1 MDMKQGIYHI
11 YHNLGISKRAVVFLV
26 AGIVIIM
33 AARLYAKRHF
43 LLSSEKQHIR
53 FALAY
58 KDLKRYSVR
67 GAPSYDELIGRAE
80 HFNEYY
86 TNEAKKILDTISFPE
101 SKYFIQTD
109 ERFAHIK
116 FRQYMDEFKNTIS
129 ERLPGVN
136 VHGKFLE
143 TDPIRSTIAELNRQL
158 KRMWFLKVFIERMLE
173 CGYGSTHF
181 SGIVTGDP
189 GIQVS
194 LHELNVFAS
203 VDIAM
208 IEVRFKLTL
217 VELMEVFRILRN
229 SGGYFF
235 VENVQIQ
242 ASEGYQAAQ
251 NGKLDIRCKVLCL
264 DFALKNFPAYPPIT
278 PSWRL
283 NSDG

>member
-1 MDMKQGIYHI
+1 MKQGIYRF
-11 YHNLGISKRAVVFLV
+11 YHDLGVNKRAVIFLI

-43 LLSSEKQHIR
+43 LMPSEKHYVR
-53 FALAY
+53 FAMAY
-58 KDLKRYSVR
+58 KDLRRYSVR
-67 GAPSYDELIGRAE
+67 GAPSYDELISRAE
-80 HFNEYY
+80 HFNEDY
-86 TNEAKKILDTISFPE
+86 TNEAKKILDMISFPE
-101 SKYFIQTD
+101 SRYFIQMD

-116 FRQYMDEFKNTIS
+116 FRQYMDEFKDAIS
-129 ERLPGVN
+129 EKLPGVN

-143 TDPIRSTIAELNRQL
+143 IDPIRSTIAELNKQL

-173 CGYGSTHF
+173 CGYGSAHF
-181 SGIVTGDP
+181 TSIVTGDP

-208 IEVRFKLTL
+208 IEVRLKLTL
-217 VELMEVFRILRN
+217 DELLETLRILRN

-235 VENVQIQ
+235 TEDVQIY
-242 ASEGYQAAQ
+242 ASEGYQTAQ
-251 NGKLDIRCKVLCL
+251 DSRLDIRCKVLCL
-264 DFALKNFPAYPPIT
+264 DFTLKDFPEYSPIT